1 VESLPAESAPVKPS
15 KSAVKLTKS
24 AAVEPAHAAA
34 VKPTKS
40 AAVEPAHAA
49 VVKSATPADARR
61 LGEIWLAARG
71 SAYQTSRDC
80 KSPPYAGPGS
90 MFA

>member
-1 VESLPAESAPVKPS
+1 
-15 KSAVKLTKS
+15 
-24 AAVEPAHAAA
+24 
-34 VKPTKS
+34 
-40 AAVEPAHAA
+40 
-49 VVKSATPADARR
+49 VKSATPADAMR
-61 LGEIWLAARG
+61 LGEIWLAERG